1 MPIAVMVVTVVPGMM
16 VVAVTVM
23 PAIVVIT
30 AMIIAV
36 PPATR
41 LGLT

>member
-30 AMIIAV
+30 AMIIAA

-41 LGLT
+41 LGLS